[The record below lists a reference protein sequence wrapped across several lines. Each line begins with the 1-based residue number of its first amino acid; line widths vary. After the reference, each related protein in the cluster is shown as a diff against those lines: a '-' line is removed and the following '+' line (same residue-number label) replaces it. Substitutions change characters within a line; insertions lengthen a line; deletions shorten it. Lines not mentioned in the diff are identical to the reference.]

1 MGKNWAGPFFPPS
14 KMLGSFYLSSR
25 LLDYVILLLYLN
37 SLDLYQCRESS
48 FQTNKFIC
56 NCRVGKDWAGPF
68 LPPSLIFRSSID
80 RFLFRFMLLFH
91 SILTFMKDL
100 YQSENQVFNPTRL
113 LVLLHCW
120 VGKDWAGPFFPPPL
134 HNAWIFQFI
143 V

>member
-37 SLDLYQCRESS
+37 SLDLYQAENQV
-48 FQTNKFIC
+48 FQTNKFIR

-68 LPPSLIFRSSID
+68 FPPFLIFRSSID
-80 RFLFRFMLLFH
+80 RFVFRFMLLFH

-120 VGKDWAGPFFPPPL
+120 VGKDWAGPFFPPSK
-134 HNAWIFQFI
+134 IFRSF
-143 V
+143 